1 MSKHDFIV
9 KRDFQIEHLLLIIIL
24 YHAAGSVVLN
34 LPFCYVIVSLL
45 FDLDQLLGGL
55 HVTARVTFTI
65 QTIVPQRVRF
75 DPHINRPARP
85 PPPYEASSEAESQ
98 NAEEAP
104 QVQEEPRVQIE
115 EDSDETL
122 VESD

>member
-24 YHAAGSVVLN
+24 YHAAGSVALN

-45 FDLDQLLGGL
+45 FDLDQYLGGL
-55 HVTARVTFTI
+55 HVTARVTFTVQALI
-65 QTIVPQRVRF
+65 PQRVRF
-75 DPHINRPARP
+75 DPRINRPARP

-98 NAEEAP
+98 SA
-104 QVQEEPRVQIE
+104 EEPRVQIE